1 MNDAMDAKGAGDD
14 AEERS
19 TVRDARRTGDA
30 RVRERA
36 CVRERERVRADSTDS
51 TDSTDRYAG
60 AVRCGAVNDVA
71 RDAGG
76 CWKKC
81 SSRCE
86 TDDGARG
93 AGERRGETSED

>member
-36 CVRERERVRADSTDS
+36 CVRERERACVRACGFDGFDTP
-51 TDSTDRYAG
+51 
-60 AVRCGAVNDVA
+60 VRCGAV
-71 RDAGG
+71 R
-76 CWKKC
+76 
-81 SSRCE
+81 
-86 TDDGARG
+86 
-93 AGERRGETSED
+93 

>member
-36 CVRERERVRADSTDS
+36 RADSTDS

>member
-36 CVRERERVRADSTDS
+36 RERERACVRIRRIRRIDTP
-51 TDSTDRYAG
+51 
-60 AVRCGAVNDVA
+60 VRCGAV
-71 RDAGG
+71 R
-76 CWKKC
+76 
-81 SSRCE
+81 
-86 TDDGARG
+86 
-93 AGERRGETSED
+93 

>member
-36 CVRERERVRADSTDS
+36 CVRERERACGFDGFDGSIR
-51 TDSTDRYAG
+51 RCG

>member
-36 CVRERERVRADSTDS
+36 CVRERERACVRIRRIRRIDTP
-51 TDSTDRYAG
+51 
-60 AVRCGAVNDVA
+60 VRCGAV
-71 RDAGG
+71 R
-76 CWKKC
+76 
-81 SSRCE
+81 
-86 TDDGARG
+86 
-93 AGERRGETSED
+93 